1 MASNWSALWMC
12 CVSLTAPCE
21 LDTWAGRGA
30 QVPSSL
36 GHMFQTKFPL
46 KLLSPGW
53 QVSDLP
59 AKVVCYQARDHD
71 KKLLFHAFLCHCRSN

>member
-1 MASNWSALWMC
+1 MGSNWSALWMC

-30 QVPSSL
+30 QVLSSL
-36 GHMFQTKFPL
+36 GHMFQIKLPL
-46 KLLSPGW
+46 KLLSPQW

-59 AKVVCYQARDHD
+59 VNGVCYQARDHH
-71 KKLLFHAFLCHCRSN
+71 KKLLFRAFLSH